1 MRLNSLKKRT
11 SSAIWTKWS
20 EIILN
25 KIDTEKI
32 HDQFSSY
39 VFPSLGG
46 NICFFK
52 VVRNQSHFPLLEAWK
67 FWNFPEI
74 GRGSSLDIFHV
85 AICNQCMELCVY
97 IYLYLYTWVSIYTH
111 ICVCNLYFHMAI
123 EDAQLLRILS
133 PLFPFEGAK
142 LAGERGIHWQDMP
155 RPGSIDHR

>member
-1 MRLNSLKKRT
+1 MNQMIRDHFKQNWHWKDPWSVFFLCFSLFRWKHMFFQGGEKSIALST
-11 SSAIWTKWS
+11 AWS
-20 EIILN
+20 LEILELPGDW
-25 KIDTEKI
+25 KGK
-32 HDQFSSY
+32 FSRY
-39 VFPSLGG
+39 LPCCHMQPMYG
-46 NICFFK
+46 IMC
-52 VVRNQSHFPLLEAWK
+52 
-67 FWNFPEI
+67 I
-74 GRGSSLDIFHV
+74 
-85 AICNQCMELCVY
+85 Y